1 MKPLLVVQT
10 ALGLGIALGTGVA
23 GTAQKDAPRGA
34 PAAEKI
40 GWRLG
45 VQAYSFNRFTFYE
58 AIEKTASLGLHYIE
72 AYPGQALSKDH
83 PGVAMDHNLP
93 PELRAEVKRKL
104 KAAHL
109 KLVNYGVVGL
119 GTDEAAN
126 RKVFDFARDMGIET
140 IVSEPPPEAFDL
152 LDKLCQEYKI
162 NVALHNHPQP
172 SRYWNPEA
180 VLEACQGHSQ
190 RIGACCD
197 TGHWIRSGVDPL
209 EALKKLQGRIITF
222 HFKDLNERAPGAHD
236 VPWGTGVGEVREL
249 LAELYRQRVKAV
261 FSIEYEHNWDNSLP
275 DMAQCVEYFNRVA
288 EELSRTSKKNSAS
301 LRRVD

>member
-1 MKPLLVVQT
+1 MRYFLVAQT
-10 ALGLGIALGTGVA
+10 VLGITLGMAWGA
-23 GTAQKDAPRGA
+23 EKDASKGA

-58 AIEKTASLGLHYIE
+58 AIEKTASLGLRYIE
-72 AYPGQALSKDH
+72 AYPGQALSKEH
-83 PGVAMDHNLP
+83 PGVAMDHHLP

-104 KAAHL
+104 KASRL

-119 GTDEAAN
+119 GTNEAEN
-126 RKVFDFARDMGIET
+126 RKVFDFAKEMGIET

-152 LDKLCQEYKI
+152 LDKLCEEYKI

-172 SRYWNPEA
+172 SRYWNPDS
-180 VLEACQGHSQ
+180 VLEACRGHSP

-209 EALKKLQGRIITF
+209 EALKKLQGRILTF

-236 VPWGTGVGEVREL
+236 VPWGTGVGEIREL
-249 LAELYRQRVKAV
+249 LAELYRQKVKAV
-261 FSIEYEHNWDNSLP
+261 FSIEYEYNWDNSLP
-275 DMAQCVEYFNRVA
+275 DMAQCVAFFNQVA
-288 EELSRTSKKNSAS
+288 KELSRLPKKTSAS